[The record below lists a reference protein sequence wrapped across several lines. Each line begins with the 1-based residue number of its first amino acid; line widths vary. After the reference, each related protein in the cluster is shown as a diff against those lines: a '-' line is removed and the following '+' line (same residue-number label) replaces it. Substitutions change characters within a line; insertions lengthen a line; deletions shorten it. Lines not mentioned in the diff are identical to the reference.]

1 MRLLVIELYHPNMFS
16 FLFAICSYLAGM
28 SSLFY
33 FFWFV
38 EFGDT
43 ATGLLDWNLAV
54 RNVAF
59 FLVFPL
65 QHSILPRK
73 FVKDRVSP
81 YLHRAIYVL
90 TSGIALWIVLLNWN
104 NAGPFLYQNVMPW
117 LFNIFFYG
125 ALLLIIVC
133 TIALN
138 HSQMFGLY
146 QGYAAWKGLP
156 LPEGKLE
163 TKGVYGVVRHPITSL
178 LIVALWSHE
187 SLTAGRLLFNSLF
200 TAYALLG
207 TVFEERSLVQEMGR
221 EYLEYKKKV
230 PAFLPGL

>member
-1 MRLLVIELYHPNMFS
+1 MVYFVFSILAYLV
-16 FLFAICSYLAGM
+16 GM

-43 ATGLLDWNLAV
+43 ATVAFNWNLFLM
-54 RNVAF
+54 NVAF

-73 FVKDRVSP
+73 FVKESMSP
-81 YLHRAIYVL
+81 YLHRSFYVF
-90 TSGIALWIVLLNWN
+90 TSGIALWIVVLNWKN
-104 NAGPFLYQNVMPW
+104 FGPFLYRDVAPW
-117 LFNIFFYG
+117 LFNILFYA
-125 ALLLIIVC
+125 ALLLIVVC

-178 LIVALWSHE
+178 LIVALWSQE
-187 SLTAGRLLFNSLF
+187 SLTAGRLLFNGLF

-207 TVFEERSLVQEMGR
+207 TVFEEKSLIQEMGR
-221 EYLEYKKKV
+221 DYVEYKKKV
-230 PAFLPGL
+230 PAFIPGL